1 MPESLRL
8 FFAVPLDDSVR
19 SAVAKVRDDLRR
31 VPGPVKWVEDANLH
45 FTLKFLGETPVGLIP
60 KLRAVAEAVGQ
71 RHAVID
77 LSLRGIGAF
86 PNARAPRVVW
96 VGLAEGAEPLSAL
109 ADDLDNA
116 LAEASLAPRETRPFA
131 AHVTFGRVREPVR
144 RDELTAEIELA
155 GALDFGQ
162 MRCDHFVLMRS
173 ELSRR
178 GPTYTELERFNLR
191 EDA

>member
-8 FFAVPLDDSVR
+8 FFAVPLDDAPR
-19 SAVAKVRDDLRR
+19 RAIAKVRDELRQ
-31 VPGPVKWVEDANLH
+31 VPAPVKWVEDENLH
-45 FTLKFLGETPVGLIP
+45 FTLKFLGETPAERVPELC
-60 KLRAVAEAVGQ
+60 AVATAIAQ

-77 LSLRGIGAF
+77 VALRGVGAF

-96 VGLAEGAEPLSAL
+96 AGLAEGAEPLSAL

-116 LAEASLAPRETRPFA
+116 LAEASLAARETRPFA
-131 AHVTFGRVREPVR
+131 AHVTLGRVREPVR

-155 GALDFGQ
+155 GALDFGR

-178 GPTYTELERFNLR
+178 GPTYTIQERFNLR
-191 EDA
+191 EGV